1 MGGFLGSP
9 RAPQALVLG
18 RYDQRGRLR
27 VIGRTFPLHREAS
40 ATIAAMLTQPTG
52 PHPWPT
58 VLPGGRFGLPG
69 SDPVEHTPV
78 APTLVVE
85 IEADT
90 AFEAGRYRHGVKF
103 LRVRAD
109 LRPEDILTCADSLIA
124 R

>member
-1 MGGFLGSP
+1 VGGVLGSP
-9 RAPQALVLG
+9 RAPHALVLG

-27 VIGRTFPLHREAS
+27 VIGRTFPLRSEAS
-40 ATIAAMLTQPTG
+40 AGVAAVLTQPTG

-85 IEADT
+85 IEVDT

-103 LRVRAD
+103 LRIRAE
-109 LRPEDILTCADSLIA
+109 LQPEDVAILT
-124 R
+124 